1 MKTKRQRSGPNAKDR
16 FTVILARPEHPE
28 NIGLV
33 ARSLKNTG
41 FEKLRLV
48 HVNNIEEKS
57 FVTAVHAHDI
67 LESVRF
73 YPDVEMATADLDI
86 VFAATAKKR
95 KNFSSFS
102 LADAVAQI
110 LCFPPATQV
119 GLLFGNERTGLTS
132 QELKH
137 SNFRF
142 TIPQAAKQ
150 PSYNLASAVLLTLFT
165 IHTQDRA
172 KEASAIQGTP
182 LSRKKQEEC
191 ICLILENLEER
202 RFIHSTNK
210 KHVTDLMHDLFGRLT
225 MTEKDRKLLLALFSK
240 GTR

>member
-1 MKTKRQRSGPNAKDR
+1 MKHQRQRSGTSAKDR
-16 FTVILARPEHPE
+16 FTIILARPENPE

-33 ARSLKNTG
+33 ARSMKNTG
-41 FEKLRLV
+41 FDKLRLV
-48 HVNNIEEKS
+48 HVNNIGEKS
-57 FVTAVHAHDI
+57 YVTAVHAQDI
-67 LESVRF
+67 LENARF
-73 YPDVEMATADLDI
+73 YADTEQATADMDL

-102 LADAVAQI
+102 LASAVSKI
-110 LCFPPATQV
+110 LYFPSATQI

-142 TIPQAAKQ
+142 TIPQAVKQ
-150 PSYNLASAVLLTLFT
+150 PSYNLASAVLLSLFT

-172 KEASAIQGTP
+172 KEDSDIQGIP
-182 LSRKKQEEC
+182 LSRKEQEEC
-191 ICLILENLEER
+191 ICLLLKNLEEK

-210 KHVTDLMHDLFGRLT
+210 KHITELIYDLLGRLT
-225 MTEKDRKLLLALFSK
+225 MTKKDRKFLLALFSK
-240 GTR
+240 GIR

>member
-1 MKTKRQRSGPNAKDR
+1 MKAQRQRSGTSAKDR
-16 FTVILARPEHPE
+16 FTVILARPENPE

-33 ARSLKNTG
+33 ARSMKNTG

-48 HVNNIEEKS
+48 HVNNIGEKS
-57 FVTAVHAHDI
+57 YVTAVHSQDI
-67 LESVRF
+67 LENARL
-73 YPDVEMATADLDI
+73 YADTEQATADMDL
-86 VFAATAKKR
+86 VFAATSKKR

-102 LADAVAQI
+102 LANAVAKI
-110 LCFPPATQV
+110 SCFPPVTQI

-150 PSYNLASAVLLTLFT
+150 PSYNLGSAVLLTLFT

-172 KEASAIQGTP
+172 QEAYEIQGAP

-191 ICLILENLEER
+191 ICLILENLEEK

-210 KHVTDLMHDLFGRLT
+210 KHVTELIYDLLGRLT